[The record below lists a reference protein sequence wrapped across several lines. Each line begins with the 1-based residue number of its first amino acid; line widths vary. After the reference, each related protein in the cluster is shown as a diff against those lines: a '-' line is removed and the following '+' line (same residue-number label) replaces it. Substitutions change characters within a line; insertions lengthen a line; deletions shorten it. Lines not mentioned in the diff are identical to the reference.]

1 MPLVFTTEARRRN
14 LMANPLTLTL
24 TAVPENGAVN
34 EPAGDTIDTDGIVP
48 LAAGGATERILLEVI
63 NNDDAALTVKI
74 KAGVHERA
82 GIGDLSIALAA
93 TGDATAK
100 RIIGG
105 LESARF
111 AQKGGG
117 MNIEFDAASGAPN
130 ATVRAYRLPRTL

>member
-1 MPLVFTTEARRRN
+1 
-14 LMANPLTLTL
+14 MANPTTLTL
-24 TAVPENGAVN
+24 TDIPESGAVSQ
-34 EPAGDTIDTDGIVP
+34 PAGDTIDTEGTVP
-48 LAAGGATERILLEVI
+48 LDCGGATERVVLEVI

-82 GIGDLSIALAA
+82 GIGDLSVSLAA
-93 TGDATAK
+93 SGGGATAK
-100 RIIGG
+100 RLIGG

-117 MNIEFDAASGAPN
+117 LLIDFDAATGAPA